1 MYRLLGGVKCT
12 LDVLSVSVVR
22 WCEGGTKKGGNFKS
36 AILNF
41 MKVQQIFS
49 RRCPATDGPPSGCV
63 LHVTLSWFQKKSINH
78 ALT

>member
-12 LDVLSVSVVR
+12 LDVLSVPVVW
-22 WCEGGTKKGGNFKS
+22 WCEGETRKGGNFKS

-49 RRCPATDGPPSGCV
+49 RRSPVADGPPADCV
-63 LHVTLSWFQKKSINH
+63 LHVTLS
-78 ALT
+78 